1 MSRTKIVGAGLPRL
15 DAVEKVRGDAR
26 YLDDYSFPHQ
36 LHAALVLSPHAHAE
50 VLSVDLEEAA
60 AAPGVVKVLVGADVP
75 GINQVGCVFPDQ
87 PLFATDRVRFVG
99 DRVALVVAETRQQ
112 ARKAARLVRVE
123 YRELESVH
131 DAEAALEDDA
141 PLIHEGGNLL
151 RHQKVRFGK
160 GTAGFEDCDVV
171 VEKDFSV
178 NYQEHAYLEPQ
189 ACAAVPEANGVTIY
203 GSMQC
208 PFYVQGAVARILNC
222 NKNAVRVIQTITGG
236 GFGGKEDYPS
246 EVAACAAAAA
256 ALTGRP
262 VKLVYSR
269 AEDMQLSTKRH
280 RMKMRYELGAKKD
293 GTFVALKATIHVDSG
308 GYGGLSTV
316 VAERSN
322 STAAGPYR
330 FEHAHV
336 DTLIVYTNNLFG
348 GAFRGFGNP
357 QVTFATEGVIELLAD
372 KLGMDSLEL
381 RRKNLLAE
389 GEKTITGQPVPPSYP
404 SLAVLDLLVE
414 KSRYRE
420 LKAEAEALSAGSKWK
435 KWGVGIALSM
445 YGGCLHA
452 GGQHLEGSGALVQVR
467 SDGSVEVNIGGAEIG
482 QGAFTVVAQIAAET
496 LGAPFEKM
504 VVPLTDTRMVPD
516 SGPTVASRTTVMSG
530 NAARGAALQLRAR
543 LKELAADLLGCE
555 SQLVQVEPGRYFA
568 GEKSVGFEELCG
580 VAFTRKL
587 NLFASGWYAPP
598 PKDWDVDT
606 GQGTAYSSY
615 SCSGHVAL
623 CEVDLLSG
631 LTKVTRL
638 VAVHDVGK
646 VVNRTLIEGQVHG
659 GMVQGLGWA
668 LSENLQLDKGRCLNP
683 GFADYLIPSALDTP
697 EMEAYFIEEPYPD
710 GPFGA
715 KGIGEPSLISV
726 PTAVAAGVGNAC
738 GFVPTKLPVTAETV
752 LRWVHDREEDPGDA
766 GGAGAAQGQSC
777 RRLPHSLPD

>member
-1 MSRTKIVGAGLPRL
+1 MSKTKIVGEGLPRL
-15 DAVEKVRGDAR
+15 DAEEKVRGDAR
-26 YLDDYSFPHQ
+26 YLDDYYLPRA
-36 LHAALVLSPHAHAE
+36 LHAAMVLSPHPHAE
-50 VLSVDLEEAA
+50 VVNIDIEAAA

-75 GINQVGCVFPDQ
+75 GTNQIGCVFPDQ
-87 PLFATDRVRFVG
+87 PLLATDRVRFVG

-112 ARKAARLVRVE
+112 ARKAARLVQVK
-123 YRELESVH
+123 YQELESTH
-131 DAEAALEDDA
+131 DPEEALEDGA
-141 PLIHEGGNLL
+141 VQLHEGGNLL
-151 RHQKVRFGK
+151 RHQKIRFGN
-160 GTAGFEDCDVV
+160 GTGGFDDCDVV

-189 ACAAVPEANGVTIY
+189 ACAAVPEVSGMTIL

-208 PFYVQGAVARILNC
+208 PFYVQGAIARVLGC
-222 NKNAVRVIQTITGG
+222 DKNAVRVIQTTTGG

-246 EVAACAAAAA
+246 EVAACAAVAAA
-256 ALTGRP
+256 RTGRP

-280 RMKMRYELGAKKD
+280 RMKMRYKLGAKKD
-293 GTFVALKATIHVDSG
+293 GTFVALQATIHVDCG
-308 GYGGLSTV
+308 GYAGLSTV

-357 QVTFATEGVIELLAD
+357 QVTFATEGVIEVLAD
-372 KLGMDSLEL
+372 ELQMDSLEL
-381 RRKNLLAE
+381 RRKNMLLE
-389 GEKTITGQPVPPSYP
+389 GEKTITGQPIPPSYP
-404 SLAVLDLLVE
+404 SQAVLDLLVE
-414 KSRYRE
+414 KSHYHE
-420 LKAEAEALSAGSKWK
+420 LKAEAEKLSAGNKWK

-482 QGAFTVVAQIAAET
+482 QGAYTVVAQIAAET

-530 NAARGAALQLRAR
+530 NAARGAALQIRAR

-555 SQLVQVEPGRYFA
+555 SQQVQVEPGRYFSTT
-568 GEKSVGFEELCG
+568 GSVGFEELCG
-580 VAFTRKL
+580 AAFTRKL
-587 NLFASGWYAPP
+587 SMFASGWYAPP
-598 PKDWDVDT
+598 PKDWDIET

-615 SCSGHVAL
+615 SCTGHVAL
-623 CEVDLLSG
+623 CEVNLLSG
-631 LTKVTRL
+631 LTTVKRL

-646 VVNRTLIEGQVHG
+646 VVNSRLIEGQAHG
-659 GMVQGLGWA
+659 GMVQGMGWA
-668 LSENLQLDKGRCLNP
+668 LSENILLDKGRCLNP

-726 PTAVAAGVGNAC
+726 PTAVAAAVGNAC
-738 GFVPTKLPVTAETV
+738 GFAPTKLPVTAETV
-752 LRWVHDREEDPGDA
+752 LRWVHEGRKDPGDA
-766 GGAGAAQGQSC
+766 GGAGTAQGQSC